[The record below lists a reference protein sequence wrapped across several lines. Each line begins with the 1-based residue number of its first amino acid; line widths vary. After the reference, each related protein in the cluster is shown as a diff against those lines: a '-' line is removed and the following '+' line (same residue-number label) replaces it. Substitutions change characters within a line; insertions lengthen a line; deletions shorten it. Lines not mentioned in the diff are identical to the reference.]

1 MQEESS
7 EKPSILI
14 VEDTPLNIDILQEA
28 LGEDYDLAVAI
39 NGLVALQVLETNST
53 PDLILLDIMMP
64 EMDGFE
70 TCRRIKSN
78 DRDKMIPIIFLT
90 AKTENE
96 DLLKGFELG
105 AEDYVTKPFN
115 IPELKSRIK
124 THIEI
129 QTNRRILARKNRDFR
144 EMLHILCHDL
154 ANPLANIQSVLNIM
168 DDDHEGIADFIPEM
182 SRTIRQGLE
191 IIESIRNM
199 RSLDEKGLT
208 TGPVDLIEAWTD
220 SSVMLRFRFVEK
232 GVLLNPPDSSE
243 PVWVLAEEISLVN
256 SVINNILTNALKF
269 TPGGKSVSVEIM
281 RSNNVVIF
289 SVKDEGIGIPADI
302 LVDLFNPLS
311 RLTHREGTD
320 GEPGT
325 GFGMPLVKEFMSAY
339 GGSIDVISEEG
350 NGTEIILKFISS
362 KTI

>member
-1 MQEESS
+1 MPEGSV

-14 VEDTPLNIDILQEA
+14 VEDTPLNIDILQEV
-28 LGEDYDLAVAI
+28 LGDDYDLVVAI
-39 NGLVALQVLETNST
+39 NGLEALQVLETNSP
-53 PDLILLDIMMP
+53 PDLMLLDIMMP

-70 TCRRIKSN
+70 TCRRIKSD
-78 DRDKMIPIIFLT
+78 DRYKMIPIIFLT
-90 AKTENE
+90 AKTENQ
-96 DLLKGFELG
+96 DLLKGFDLG
-105 AEDYVTKPFN
+105 AEDYVTKPFH
-115 IPELKSRIK
+115 IPELKARIK

-129 QTNRRILARKNRDFR
+129 QTNRRILTQKNRDFR

-154 ANPLANIQSVLNIM
+154 ANPLANIQSILNIM
-168 DDDHEGIADFIPEM
+168 DDDHEGIADFIPDM

-208 TGPVDLIEAWTD
+208 TSPVNLIEAWID
-220 SSVMLRFRFVEK
+220 SSAMLRFRFIEK

-243 PVWVLAEEISLVN
+243 PVWVLAEKISLMN

-269 TPGGKSVSVEIM
+269 TPGGKSVSVEII
-281 RSNNVVIF
+281 RSNKVVIF

-302 LVDLFNPLS
+302 LAELFNPLS

-339 GGSIDVISEEG
+339 GVSIDVVSEEG

-362 KTI
+362 KSV